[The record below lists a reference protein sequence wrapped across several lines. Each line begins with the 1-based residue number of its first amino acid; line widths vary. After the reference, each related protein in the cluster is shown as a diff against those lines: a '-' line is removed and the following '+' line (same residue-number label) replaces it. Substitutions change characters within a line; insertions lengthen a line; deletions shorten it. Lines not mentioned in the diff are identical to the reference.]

1 MPPIRRSENTTR
13 ANMQFRSTGLRDVRL
28 IDLEPAGDERGFF
41 ARTFCADEF
50 AAEKLETVFVQHS
63 VSHTVRAGSIR
74 GMHYQRAPHEEAK
87 LVRCLAGHVHDVLID
102 LRPFSPTY
110 LQWEAYELSARN
122 RRQLYV
128 PSGFAHGFQTLE
140 PGTDVDY
147 MMTAFYAPEAADGVR
162 YDDPAFKIAWPLPVT
177 EISARDRNWPDFAA
191 K

>member
-1 MPPIRRSENTTR
+1 MPPIRRSESTTR
-13 ANMQFRSTGLRDVRL
+13 ANMQFRNTRLRDVRL

-87 LVRCLAGHVHDVLID
+87 LIRCLAGRVHDVLID
-102 LRPFSPTY
+102 LRPSSPTY

-140 PGTDVDY
+140 PGTDVGY